1 MKNHGKIN
9 KIFSINLLHL
19 VFAILLSVPLT
30 PYLYNFQ
37 EFSVRFQ
44 VEWVSNIIP
53 KRGESCYQFNTKRFQ
68 TSEKASSK
76 GKYNKSSYALIY
88 YEKKLKSLFIHRKLV
103 CNSIP
108 LHNFFP
114 LSKYCNDNKVDD
126 LMIVSFIS

>member
-9 KIFSINLLHL
+9 KIFSINILHL
-19 VFAILLSVPLT
+19 VFAILLSVPVT

-44 VEWVSNIIP
+44 VGWVSNIIP
-53 KRGESCYQFNTKRFQ
+53 IRDQSCYQFNTKRFQ

-76 GKYNKSSYALIY
+76 GKYIKYSYALIN
-88 YEKKLKSLFIHRKLV
+88 YEKKLNRVFIHRKLV

-108 LHNFFP
+108 SHNFFP
-114 LSKYCNDNKVDD
+114 LSNYCNDNKVDD
-126 LMIVSFIS
+126 LLIVSFIS